1 VQHHRERPKKNR
13 SAPVQQRFTRTGNEP
28 STFKQ
33 ISLSLNS
40 TSKNFTKKTGTAHAL
55 TKSSTGIPPLVA

>member
-1 VQHHRERPKKNR
+1 
-13 SAPVQQRFTRTGNEP
+13 VQQRFTRTGNEP

-40 TSKNFTKKTGTAHAL
+40 TSKTFTKKTGTAHAL